1 MKRQLLNTIL
11 ILILIVS
18 CKQKE
23 TRKSEPIEQKSPTEL
38 KVEKEKKVSEN
49 TIPEQYFEN
58 DSLLSELESDLEKI
72 ALYPKFDLIAEPKIN
87 THDESVT
94 DTIKTL
100 TFDKTK
106 IYSYRA
112 KNWESIYSAKIEN
125 SDFEFLD
132 SIKIGTKKENFEKQ
146 TKMESKSDL
155 IKIGNLEQTS
165 VFIFKFENGI
175 LKKIEYQGYVD

>member
-1 MKRQLLNTIL
+1 MKRQLPFLM
-11 ILILIVS
+11 LILIVS

-23 TRKSEPIEQKSPTEL
+23 IQKAESIEVKPTMEL
-38 KVEKEKKVSEN
+38 KAVPKKQIEEIV
-49 TIPEQYFEN
+49 IPEQYFEN
-58 DSLLSELESDLEKI
+58 DSLLTELESDLEKI
-72 ALYPKFDLIAEPKIN
+72 ALNPKFDIKVEPNSN

-112 KNWESIYSAKIEN
+112 TNWESIYSAKIEN

-132 SIKIGTKKENFEKQ
+132 SIFVGIKKEKLENRIKTEFK
-146 TKMESKSDL
+146 TDL
-155 IKIGNLEQTS
+155 LKIGNLEQTS
-165 VFIFKFENGI
+165 VFIFKFENGK
-175 LKKIEYQGYVD
+175 LKFIEYQGYVD